1 MEKMTVSG
9 KGQIVI
15 PSKVR
20 RRHKIKRGTRLA
32 LEERGDEMVL
42 RVLSQEYFHRLAG
55 VLPGKGKLSKAL
67 LEERDRDRE
76 KEG

>member
-1 MEKMTVSG
+1 MTVSG

-20 RRHKIKRGTRLA
+20 RRYKIKKGTRLN
-32 LEERGDEMVL
+32 LEERGDELVI
-42 RVLSQEYFHRLAG
+42 RVLSGEYFNRLAG
-55 VLPGKGKLSKAL
+55 ILPGKGRLSKAL

-76 KEG
+76 KED

>member
-1 MEKMTVSG
+1 MTVSG

-20 RRHKIKRGTRLA
+20 RRFKIKKGTRLN
-32 LEERGDEMVL
+32 LEERGDEIVI
-42 RVLSQEYFHRLAG
+42 RVLSGEYFSRLAG
-55 VLPGKGKLSKAL
+55 ILPGKGRLSKAL

-76 KEG
+76 KED